1 MGSNVANDGSYSYM
15 APMAGPCRPA
25 PPKAPIGG
33 AGSGA
38 ASAGT
43 HRPSGVHLPSP
54 VTSGGPI
61 DMGLIGLMAP
71 GMAAE
76 MATLPSTGG
85 GIAARLSCLGTQGW
99 AVGAEAPM
107 PPPVISFHFAKAI
120 AVGGIATV
128 GGITQPAPEGCAE
141 GAAVGAAGLAL
152 LGGGIGAGMGVSP
165 GAPGGSTSVLAR
177 GMACFTST

>member
-1 MGSNVANDGSYSYM
+1 
-15 APMAGPCRPA
+15 
-25 PPKAPIGG
+25 
-33 AGSGA
+33 
-38 ASAGT
+38 
-43 HRPSGVHLPSP
+43 
-54 VTSGGPI
+54 
-61 DMGLIGLMAP
+61 
-71 GMAAE
+71 
-76 MATLPSTGG
+76 
-85 GIAARLSCLGTQGW
+85 
-99 AVGAEAPM
+99 M
-107 PPPVISFHFAKAI
+107 PTPVISFHFAKAI

>member
-1 MGSNVANDGSYSYM
+1 
-15 APMAGPCRPA
+15 
-25 PPKAPIGG
+25 
-33 AGSGA
+33 
-38 ASAGT
+38 
-43 HRPSGVHLPSP
+43 
-54 VTSGGPI
+54 
-61 DMGLIGLMAP
+61 
-71 GMAAE
+71 MAAG

-99 AVGAEAPM
+99 AAGAEAPM

-128 GGITQPAPEGCAE
+128 GGITPEGCAE